1 MLTGEVRLPTN
12 IAMETWLSMSEQARA
27 IGDTM
32 RDPEAKKTMHRIAA
46 GYLALVAR
54 AEERLAA
61 EAVEAD
67 IGSC

>member
-1 MLTGEVRLPTN
+1 
-12 IAMETWLSMSEQARA
+12 MSEQARA
-27 IGDTM
+27 VGDTM